1 MLDVGAGPGFL
12 ASEIAAEVGSSGR
25 VVGIDRSQQMLA
37 LARLRCAAQAQVEFL
52 EADALSMPFPEVAFD
67 AAAAIQI
74 YEFVPDMPSALRE
87 LHRVLRPGGRVVI
100 VDTDWSS
107 LVWEAEDRAR
117 AARVFNAWEEHLVDA
132 HLPRR
137 LAPLLRKSGFDMLA
151 VEPYTAI
158 SLAPEPFVAGLAKL
172 TASFVAG
179 RRGVTAEDAAAWLA
193 DLAATNERGH
203 YFFSVSAFLFLA
215 RRPLA

>member
-151 VEPYTAI
+151 VEPYIAI